1 MNTRFFI
8 NNTYS
13 TRSSCNHE
21 CVYTFKIIKRTE
33 KNVWI
38 LEAGE
43 KEIIRRKIIM
53 YEGVETTYPLGK
65 YSMAPILRADK
76 NIKIATVK
84 KLAAFEEIIEF
95 RNQKNM
101 EA

>member
-1 MNTRFFI
+1 MDTRFFI

-33 KNVWI
+33 KSVWI
-38 LEAGE
+38 IEVGE
-43 KEIIRRKIIM
+43 KEIIRRKVIM
-53 YEGVETTYPLGK
+53 YEGIETIYPLGK

-76 NIKIATVK
+76 NINIPTVK
-84 KLAAFEEIIEF
+84 KMATLKEIIEF

>member
-1 MNTRFFI
+1 MNTRFLI
-8 NNTYS
+8 HNTYS

-38 LEAGE
+38 IEAGE

-53 YEGVETTYPLGK
+53 CEGIETIFPLGK
-65 YSMAPILRADK
+65 YSMAPVLRANK
-76 NIKIATVK
+76 NINTPTEKRWAT
-84 KLAAFEEIIEF
+84 FEENVDS
-95 RNQKNM
+95 RNQT
-101 EA
+101 ERED